1 MMLLLGKPAAIAPK
15 REIVP
20 NRKQDS
26 LKRKPITIARPHAMW
41 RMANTSPN
49 NRGEKCTPIREKVVP
64 RVVKTVRPSAK
75 QCIPFTMKNV
85 PKNDRMNNFPKFS
98 LSKLIE
104 VLTLQ
109 LVKKFF
115 FHCQQND
122 ACLLTKYQ

>member
-1 MMLLLGKPAAIAPK
+1 MILLLGKPAAIVPR
-15 REIVP
+15 REIAP

-26 LKRKPITIARPHAMW
+26 LKKKPITIARPHVMW
-41 RMANTSPN
+41 RMANTAPN
-49 NRGEKCTPIREKVVP
+49 SRGEKCTPIREKVVP
-64 RVVKTVRPSAK
+64 RVVKAVRPFAK
-75 QCIPFTMKNV
+75 QWTPFTMKNI

-98 LSKLIE
+98 LSKLME

-115 FHCQQND
+115 SHCQQND